1 MQISSLQVTGERAMR
16 IRGLSESECKAVLA
30 AQSVARLACTNN
42 WRPYIVPIRYV
53 YADDAIY
60 AFSLPGKKIEWM
72 RFNPLVCLLVEEKL
86 QGRAWKSAVVDGRYE
101 ELPERISH
109 KNEREH
115 AWSLLS
121 KHANWWEPGALKPE
135 TSLPSDCSPPVFF
148 RILIE
153 EISGREA
160 KE

>member
-1 MQISSLQVTGERAMR
+1 MW
-16 IRGLSESECKAVLA
+16 IRKLSESECKAVLA
-30 AQSVARLACTNN
+30 AHRVARLACTNN
-42 WRPYIVPIRYV
+42 WRPYLVPIHYV
-53 YADDAIY
+53 YADNSIY

-72 RFNPLVCLLVEEKL
+72 RFNPLVCLLVEEGE
-86 QGRAWKSAVVDGRYE
+86 QGRAWKSVVVDGRYE
-101 ELPERISH
+101 ELPERIGH

-121 KHANWWEPGALKPE
+121 KHANWWEPGALRPD
-135 TSLPSDCSPPVFF
+135 TSPPSDDSHAVFF
-148 RILIE
+148 RVLIE